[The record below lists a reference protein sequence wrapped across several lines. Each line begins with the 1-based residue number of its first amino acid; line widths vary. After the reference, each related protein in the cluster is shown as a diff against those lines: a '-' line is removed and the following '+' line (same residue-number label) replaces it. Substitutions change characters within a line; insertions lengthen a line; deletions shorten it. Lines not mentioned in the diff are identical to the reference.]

1 MSLGEVNDWISGG
14 ISKNSI
20 VAKYGAIEN
29 WDLSDV
35 TDLRYVFMAKN
46 NADMRYW
53 YGRAKLF

>member
-46 NADMRYW
+46 NADISF
-53 YGRAKLF
+53 G